1 MKESELFKAIKLKRS
16 KSSLYNDVLNIASS
30 ISDSLGFGPFGYL
43 EEPQTIKRVLNYY
56 VPIALWLK

>member
-1 MKESELFKAIKLKRS
+1 MRESELFQAINVYKS
-16 KSSLYNDVLNIASS
+16 KSSLYKDILNVASS

-43 EEPQTIKRVLNYY
+43 EDANTIKRVLNYY